1 LSRVTENELIRKV
14 DEEEREWA
22 ERAEDVLSTLSTV
35 TEGDKKAAITPEEM
49 ELKRKTGKVAYRSI
63 VYNEGELDES
73 DLSSPPSPSNP
84 HPFVPSKHAPPVYSR
99 SIVPFINYSPLL
111 QAFVDIGVNLFEVEQ
126 TTRAAK
132 HLLRLDMEKE
142 LQWLVSLG
150 FDVND
155 LGEYL
160 TRNPFFL
167 LQDLNDLETSVR
179 LSRISGNSFNKFV
192 RREIAIGFSRYWLN
206 VDVKT
211 MDSRLGWIQEQFRL
225 SGDDVRDLIR
235 KDARVVMFGLGP
247 LQRLVT
253 LFNKEF
259 EFTPKQMKKM
269 LLSDP
274 RLFIMDPKFIIA
286 NYGYIHRTMRLSNA
300 IIAEHPFILRCSHSS
315 IRNRHEFLKKVGR
328 AVYEGAIVDENA
340 EASMKN
346 NDETIEVNVS
356 MCISHV
362 FLDPS
367 DEVFV
372 RKAANSYLVIYNN
385 FLRSH

>member
-1 LSRVTENELIRKV
+1 MSRVTENELIRKV